1 MGCPSGS
8 EHLLRFHTEN
18 LNSCCCSSAKAW
30 ARVHP
35 AQRSS
40 TEMQLSSGPPS
51 AGVWLSR
58 DSCLDAVRDTL
69 SSTRKRLRS
78 CRVSFLRRHF
88 SRIHWCVGTVRIT
101 VFLVYLAGHTGA
113 SRASFSHKACPAC
126 SWKECRTRCLPE

>member
-1 MGCPSGS
+1 MGCPGGS

-78 CRVSFLRRHF
+78 CRVFFFKTSFLQDTLVCWYSKNNCVSCLF
-88 SRIHWCVGTVRIT
+88 SWPHWSQQGFFFTQ
-101 VFLVYLAGHTGA
+101 GM
-113 SRASFSHKACPAC
+113 P
-126 SWKECRTRCLPE
+126 CLQLERVQDPVPS